1 MKRILLSCCLA
12 SCLIGANAQTER
24 GKWSVTPMAG
34 VNLLFSEPLE
44 TLCGVTAGAGVD
56 YQVSKRIA
64 LSSGLFY
71 SYQRYGFK
79 DLHLHLSQPIPNAMN
94 SSYYD
99 YLGGLN
105 ESQNIRIRDGRL
117 VVPFT
122 VSAYVWKGLALKT
135 GIQANF
141 RLHSGIADLHLENS
155 SAYNLPLQRDVIN
168 TGHAMHACYFSIPV
182 GISYEYCKFVLDV
195 RYIFGLQNLRAD
207 WETED
212 TSSYNMT
219 IVSGGETIWDSQKV
233 NQLQIT
239 LGYRLEL

>member
-79 DLHLHLSQPIPNAMN
+79 DLYLHLSQSTPNAMN

-141 RLHSGIADLHLENS
+141 RLHSGIADLHEENS

>member
-79 DLHLHLSQPIPNAMN
+79 DLHLSQPIPNAMN

-122 VSAYVWKGLALKT
+122 VSAYVWKGFALKT

>member
-79 DLHLHLSQPIPNAMN
+79 DLHLSQPIPNAMN

>member
-117 VVPFT
+117 VVPLT

-141 RLHSGIADLHLENS
+141 RLHSGIADLHEENS